1 MFSNLAARL
10 RFHHCPAIVAT
21 KYQCFRLAAS
31 AHSFQSL
38 PQTQTTISKR
48 LFATAKPKLKQKPK
62 TCFYKVLG
70 VSKHATKDEI
80 KRSFREL
87 AKKFHPDL
95 NRDDPMAESKFKEAS
110 EAHEVL
116 EDEEKRRLYDSYGHD
131 GMDPQFSE
139 EYNPDISGFSVY
151 DDHVEFIDIREA
163 FMNDMFTTGG
173 GGGKRRKNKHRNMAM
188 EEVIAMIQ
196 QLEMENNEDDMFFM
210 GGSGGGSSRRRRKN
224 KQQRW
229 SPEEEDFFYEMEYSG
244 GGGGG
249 FGGGGRGGGGKR
261 NNKKHSSGNHNGN
274 RKSTKK

>member
-1 MFSNLAARL
+1 MFNSFFARL
-10 RFHHCPAIVAT
+10 RLHHFPVVAT
-21 KYQCFRLAAS
+21 VRYQ
-31 AHSFQSL
+31 SFQLISSACSL
-38 PQTQTTISKR
+38 QSPQSRAILNKR
-48 LFATAKPKLKQKPK
+48 SFATASPKLKPKQK

-80 KRSFREL
+80 KRNFREL

-163 FMNDMFTTGG
+163 FMNGVFATGDS
-173 GGGKRRKNKHRNMAM
+173 GGKRRKKSKHRNMAM

-196 QLEMENNEDDMFFM
+196 QLEMDNNDDDMFFSM
-210 GGSGGGSSRRRRKN
+210 GGSRRRRKQ
-224 KQQRW
+224 QQRW
-229 SPEEEDFFYEMEYSG
+229 TPEEEDFFYEMEYGS
-244 GGGGG
+244 
-249 FGGGGRGGGGKR
+249 GGGGRGGGGKR
-261 NNKKHSSGNHNGN
+261 NKRHNSINHKGN